1 MATARSGQAI
11 AEAAAALRT
20 VLGSRVSDGA
30 AVREHHS
37 HGESW
42 HLPAAPD
49 LVCFP
54 ASTAEVS
61 HILEVSRRFQLPVIP
76 FGAGTS
82 LEGHVHALQGG
93 VTIDLRG

>member
-1 MATARSGQAI
+1 MATLDHARAI
-11 AEAAAALRT
+11 EATASALKE

-37 HGESW
+37 HGESY

-54 ASTAEVS
+54 AT
-61 HILEVSRRFQLPVIP
+61 RR
-76 FGAGTS
+76 G
-82 LEGHVHALQGG
+82 
-93 VTIDLRG
+93 